1 MEFFKKAKAVS
12 IKSVSEKL
20 NGYSVFKAET
30 FNLDGAKISVAA
42 ADFYRLTV
50 NGKFVGFG
58 PARTAAGYA
67 RVDEYDL
74 TKYAVNGKNTV
85 VIEAVSYK
93 CRTLSA
99 VIQPNFLT
107 AEIVKNGEVLACTG
121 KDFIGYEPEFKMLDV
136 EKYSY
141 QRHFS
146 ESYDTQSG
154 GIFDDKFKRE
164 VAVAGVD
171 VKYIERVAPYPDY
184 IEKSFAVLTDYGTYA
199 NGGDKRF
206 TFAPYGIKEW
216 HIVDPSLVKYNPR
229 KVVASAAYNTV
240 QNNVK
245 LPVSLPQNGYAAVNF
260 GKIYAGFIGFTVR
273 PEKDTVLYLGFSE
286 GTMEGEHFA
295 YTAATVRE
303 GTTYFSVN
311 NAMTFVLKGGETFD
325 FYSFEPYVFGSMV
338 LLSTDCK
345 VTLSEVKFR
354 KFEHYPPKITRDY
367 KDDKLN
373 LIYESAVRSFLHNAV
388 DLYTDC
394 PSRERAGWLC
404 DSYFSAYA
412 ERFLFNESKVE
423 KAFLQNYVLYEN
435 KGEFEQGVIPMCY
448 PSTPEANFNFI
459 PQWTMWFILEAHEYI
474 FKRGGL
480 SEKANFYD
488 KVKGLL
494 AFYERYENADGL
506 LEDLPKWNFVEWTA
520 ANDWTK
526 NVNYPTNF
534 LYSET
539 LRRAADILGDESL
552 KIKAEKVAETAIKQ
566 SFDGKTFFDHSLR
579 DENGKLILQK
589 DCSEIC
595 QYYAACFAGIDLKN
609 DKKYAYL
616 YNLIKHEFTAN
627 RKTYPEIVKIDMF
640 IGVYMR
646 LLCLLKLN
654 EYDLILTDVKEYFG
668 EMGVST
674 RTLWEHINGHASRD
688 HGFASFAAYALD
700 VAYNGLNAK

>member
-1 MEFFKKAKAVS
+1 MSFFKKAKAVS

-30 FNLDGAKISVAA
+30 GNLKGAEISVAA

-58 PARTAAGYA
+58 PARTALGYA

-74 TKYAVNGKNTV
+74 SDYACEGKNTV
-85 VIEAVSYK
+85 VIEVANYK

-107 AEIVKNGEVLACTG
+107 AEITLGGEVLAYTG
-121 KDFIGYEPEFKMLDV
+121 KDFLGYEPKYKMLEV

-141 QRHFS
+141 QRHFL
-146 ESYDTQSG
+146 ESYDAQSG
-154 GIFDDKFKRE
+154 DVFDDKNKRE
-164 VAVAGVD
+164 VSVADNG

-184 IEKSFAVLTDYGTYA
+184 EEKSFTVLNDYGTYVS
-199 NGGDKRF
+199 GGDKRF
-206 TFAPYGIKEW
+206 TFAPFGKEEWRIFDNSLIKY
-216 HIVDPSLVKYNPR
+216 HPR
-229 KVVASAAYNTV
+229 EAVASAAFHTLDK
-240 QNNVK
+240 NVK
-245 LPVSLPQNGYAAVNF
+245 LPVTLPENGYAAVDF
-260 GKIYAGFIGFTVR
+260 GKVYAGFIGFTVEA
-273 PEKDTVLYLGFSE
+273 EKDTVLYLGFSE
-286 GTMEGEHFA
+286 GTMQGEHFE
-295 YTAATVRE
+295 YTKSTVRV
-303 GTTYFSVN
+303 GTTYFSMN
-311 NAMTFVLKGGETFD
+311 NAMTFLLKGGETFD

-338 LLSTDCK
+338 LLTTDGK
-345 VTLSEVKFR
+345 VTLTEVKFR
-354 KFEHYPPKITRDY
+354 KFEHYPPKIARDY
-367 KDDKLN
+367 RDDKLN

-423 KAFLQNYVLYEN
+423 KAFLQNYILYEN

-448 PSTPEANFNFI
+448 PSTPEANRNFI

-480 SEKANFYD
+480 SEKRDFYD
-488 KVKGLL
+488 KVNGLL
-494 AFYERYENADGL
+494 EFYERYENSDGL
-506 LEDLPKWNFVEWTA
+506 LEDLPKWNFIEWTK
-520 ANDWTK
+520 ANEWTK

-534 LYSET
+534 LYAET
-539 LRRAADILGDESL
+539 LRRAADILDDESL
-552 KIKAEKVAETAIKQ
+552 KAKAEKVSETAVKQ
-566 SFDGKTFFDHSLR
+566 SFNGKVFLDHALRGDDGKLV
-579 DENGKLILQK
+579 LQN

-595 QYYAACFAGIDLKN
+595 QYYAVFFAGVDVKN

-616 YNLIKHEFTAN
+616 NNLITNEFTAD
-627 RKTYPEIVKIDMF
+627 RETHPEIIKIDMF

-646 LLCLLKLN
+646 LLTLLKLK
-654 EYDLILTDVKEYFG
+654 EYKLVLNDVLQYFG
-668 EMGVST
+668 EMGEST
-674 RTLWEHINGHASRD
+674 RTLWEHNDGHDSRD